1 MFVRRFALVLAIVFC
16 GSLALAAA
24 GIAAGGLGPGKY
36 SFSNMSANA
45 FFGMGA
51 KGGPPAPSWS
61 VSVSHGLNSF
71 KNSAGAPYVTNN
83 TVVFITEFDATGDG
97 GYGCFV
103 IPDNEFMV
111 ARDLSSASLNAVL
124 TADEECGGYGG
135 PVGGGKDAVFA
146 GGKGGGLSLPLSVDV
161 TWSAFGAITTFTNS
175 FTTRCLNFIED
186 ASSTVNSTSA
196 SANGSISALTGSFN
210 ADFSEVSRSDGN
222 FDVTNT
228 PQAACLG
235 F

>member
-1 MFVRRFALVLAIVFC
+1 MFVRRFAIALSIVFC

-24 GIAAGGLGPGKY
+24 GIAAGGFGPGKY
-36 SFSNMSANA
+36 SFENTSADA
-45 FFGMGA
+45 FFGMGS

-61 VSVSHGLNSF
+61 VAVNHGLNSF
-71 KNSAGAPYVTNN
+71 KNKAGAPYVTNN
-83 TVVFITEFDATGDG
+83 TVVFVTEFDASG
-97 GYGCFV
+97 GGGFGCFV
-103 IPDNEFMV
+103 IPDGDFV
-111 ARDLSSASLNAVL
+111 VVHDLQSASLNASL

-146 GGKGGGLSLPLSVDV
+146 GGKGGGLPLPLSVDV
-161 TWSAFGAITTFTNS
+161 AWGAFGAITTNTNS

-186 ASSTVNSTSA
+186 AKTTVNSTSA
-196 SANGSISALTGSFN
+196 AASGSISALLGSFN
-210 ADFSEVSRSDGN
+210 ADFSDISRSDGN

-235 F
+235 Y